1 MKMLAI
7 IRREYLERVRTKGFV
22 ISTLLIPLLM
32 ALIMVVPMLTM
43 QSVDTRNTIGLIDP
57 SGEYFALLDA
67 ALSSQEDLHVS
78 LIPLPVAGG
87 DIAGA
92 TANLQDQI
100 RDESLDGGVVI
111 GDGFVGAPKATYYS
125 RSVSGSIVR
134 DDLQP
139 ALDRVLRQARFAKAG
154 VPDSLHAYLSERVAW
169 ESLSV
174 GDTGEAT
181 SRDEGGVMLLAF
193 TLIMMLYMMV
203 LVYGQQTL
211 TAVIE
216 EKSSRV
222 VEVLLSSVPSSQLMF
237 GKVVGIG
244 GAGLTQVAIWTA
256 AIFVMAGQGLSV
268 GGISFDAS
276 YLTPMILGSFMMFFV
291 LGFLLFSMMYA
302 GVGALCNSIQE
313 AQPFATP
320 IMMFVIIPMMLMT
333 LVLRAPGSPLATVL
347 SLIPMFSPILMF
359 MRVCLASPPLW
370 QVVLSWVL
378 MSLTIWM
385 MSRAAGKLFRV
396 GILMSG
402 SAPNW
407 ATLVRTLRQPD

>member
-1 MKMLAI
+1 VKMLAI

-57 SGEYFALLDA
+57 SGEYFARLDE
-67 ALSSQEDLHVS
+67 ALSAQQDARVS
-78 LIPLPVAGG
+78 LIPLPVAAG
-87 DIAGA
+87 DVAAA
-92 TANLQDQI
+92 TAGLQDQI

-111 GDGFVGAPKATYYS
+111 GDDFIGTPKATYYS

-139 ALDRVLRQARFAKAG
+139 ALDRVLRQVRFDRAG
-154 VPDSLHAYLSERVAW
+154 VPDSLHAYLSARVAW

-181 SRDEGGVMLLAF
+181 RRDEGGVMLLAF

-276 YLTPMILGSFMMFFV
+276 YLTPMILGSFMVFFL

-302 GVGALCNSIQE
+302 GVGALCNTIQE

-378 MSLTIWM
+378 MSATIWL

>member
-57 SGEYFALLDA
+57 SGEYFSRLDES
-67 ALSSQEDLHVS
+67 LSSQEDLHVS
-78 LIPLPVAGG
+78 LIPLPVTGG
-87 DIAGA
+87 DVAAA
-92 TANLQDQI
+92 TAGMQDQI

-111 GDGFVGAPKATYYS
+111 GDDFVGTPKATYYS

-139 ALDRVLRQARFAKAG
+139 ALDRVLRQARFARAG
-154 VPDSLHAYLSERVAW
+154 VPDSLHAFLSERVAW

-181 SRDEGGVMLLAF
+181 RRDEGGVMLLAF

-244 GAGLTQVAIWTA
+244 AAGLTQVAIWTA

-276 YLTPMILGSFMMFFV
+276 YLTPMILGSFMVFFL

-378 MSLTIWM
+378 MSATIWM

-407 ATLVRTLRQPD
+407 ATLIRTLRQPD

>member
-22 ISTLLIPLLM
+22 ISTLLLPLLM
-32 ALIMVVPMLTM
+32 SLTMLVPMLTM
-43 QSVDTRNTIGLIDP
+43 KSIDTRNTIGLIDP
-57 SGEYFALLDA
+57 SGTYFAALDA
-67 ALSSQEDLHVS
+67 ALAAQQDARVS
-78 LIPLPVAGG
+78 LIPIPVAGG
-87 DIAGA
+87 DVAAAAAG
-92 TANLQDQI
+92 LQDQI

-111 GDGFVGAPKATYYS
+111 GDDFIGVPKATFYS
-125 RSVSGSIVR
+125 RSVSGSIIR
-134 DDLQP
+134 EDLQP
-139 ALDRVLRQARFAKAG
+139 ALDRVLRQTRFERAG
-154 VPDSLHAYLSERVAW
+154 VPDSLHSYLLERVSW

-174 GDTGEAT
+174 GDEGEAT
-181 SRDEGGVMLLAF
+181 RRDEQGVFVLAF
-193 TLIMMLYMMV
+193 ILIIMLYMMV
-203 LVYGQQTL
+203 LLYGQQTL

-244 GAGLTQVAIWTA
+244 GAGLTQMAIWVA
-256 AIFVMAGQGLSV
+256 VLVYMAGQGISV
-268 GGISFDAS
+268 AGLSFDAS
-276 YLTPMILGSFMMFFV
+276 FLTPLILGSFVIFFV

-302 GVGALCNSIQE
+302 GVGALCNTIQE

-320 IMMFVIIPMMLMT
+320 IMMFVVIPMLLLSM
-333 LVLRAPGSPLATVL
+333 VLRAPSSTLATVL
-347 SLIPMFSPILMF
+347 SLIPMFSPVLMF
-359 MRVCLASPPLW
+359 IRVCLSTPPLW
-370 QVVLSWVL
+370 QVLLSWVL
-378 MSLTIWM
+378 MSLTIWL

-396 GILMSG
+396 GILMNG

>member
-57 SGEYFALLDA
+57 SGEYFSRLDES
-67 ALSSQEDLHVS
+67 LSSQEDLHVS
-78 LIPLPVAGG
+78 LIPLPVTGG
-87 DIAGA
+87 DVAAA
-92 TANLQDQI
+92 TAGMQDQI

-111 GDGFVGAPKATYYS
+111 GDDFVGTPKATYYS

-139 ALDRVLRQARFAKAG
+139 ALDRVLRQARFARAG
-154 VPDSLHAYLSERVAW
+154 VPDSLHAFLSERVAW

-181 SRDEGGVMLLAF
+181 RRDEGGVMLLAF

-244 GAGLTQVAIWTA
+244 AAGLTQVAIWTA

-276 YLTPMILGSFMMFFV
+276 YLTPMILGSFMVFFL

-370 QVVLSWVL
+370 QVLLSWVL
-378 MSLTIWM
+378 MSATIWM

-407 ATLVRTLRQPD
+407 ATLIRTLRQPD